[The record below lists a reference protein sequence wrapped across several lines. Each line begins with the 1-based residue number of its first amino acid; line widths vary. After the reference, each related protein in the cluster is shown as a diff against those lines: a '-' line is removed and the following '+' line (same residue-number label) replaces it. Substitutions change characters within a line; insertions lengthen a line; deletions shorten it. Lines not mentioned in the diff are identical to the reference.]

1 LTSDRTNKILCLVGT
16 RPEVVKMAP
25 VIRALRRV
33 SWAEVIVC
41 ATGQHR
47 DLADGAFAAF
57 GITPHLNLG
66 VMTENQTLARLTSRL
81 IEALDSTI
89 RQIGPDLVIAQG
101 DTTTVMAA
109 ALTCF
114 YVGTPFAHLEAGLRT
129 GNLMNPFPEE
139 LNRTVCSRIAA
150 LHFTPTRTAS
160 RALFSEGVDPHSVIL
175 TGNTVIDALLQT
187 ADGAIEPQ
195 SRKLVLVT
203 AHRRENFGVPLTRIL
218 TALRDTVKN
227 HPDIEVLYPVHP
239 NPNVSELAKQ
249 ILGDIERVTLCEPL
263 GYHDF
268 VNAMR
273 RAYVIVSDSGGVQ
286 EEAPALGKPVLVIR
300 EETERPEA
308 IAAGVARLVG
318 TSYESVRS
326 SLEELL
332 IGGAVYRM
340 MSRGFSPYG
349 DGKAS
354 NRVVDALEVFF
365 GIKAARNVA
374 DFDAS
379 ILTPA

>member
-1 LTSDRTNKILCLVGT
+1 LCLVGT

-25 VIRALRRV
+25 VIRALKTA
-33 SWAEVIVC
+33 SWAKVIVC

-47 DLADGAFAAF
+47 ALADGAFADFDIA
-57 GITPHLNLG
+57 PDLDLG
-66 VMTENQTLARLTSRL
+66 VMTVNQTLSSLTSRL

-89 RQIGPDLVIAQG
+89 RQIDPDLVIAQG

-114 YVGTPFAHLEAGLRT
+114 YLGKPFAHLEAGLRT
-129 GNLMNPFPEE
+129 GNVMNPFPEE
-139 LNRTVCSRIAA
+139 LNRTICGRIAA
-150 LHFTPTRTAS
+150 LHFTPTRSAC
-160 RALFSEGVDPHSVIL
+160 RALFAEGVDPHSVIL

-187 ADGAIEPQ
+187 SDAGIERQ

-203 AHRRENFGVPLTRIL
+203 AHRRENFGAPLKRIL
-218 TALRDTVKN
+218 TALRDTVKS
-227 HPDIEVLYPVHP
+227 HPDIEILYPVHP
-239 NPNVSELAKQ
+239 NPNVSEPAAQ
-249 ILGDIERVTLCEPL
+249 ILGGVERVTLCEPL
-263 GYHDF
+263 QYRDF

-273 RAYVIVSDSGGVQ
+273 RAFVIVSDSGGVQ
-286 EEAPALGKPVLVIR
+286 EEAPALGKPVLVVR

-318 TSYESVRS
+318 TSYETVRT

-332 IGGAVYRM
+332 VDGAVYRR
-340 MSRGFSPYG
+340 MSRGISPYG

-354 NRVVDALEVFF
+354 VRVVDALEVFF
-365 GIKAARNVA
+365 GMKKARNVP
-374 DFDAS
+374 DFDSLDFNTNLAS
-379 ILTPA
+379 